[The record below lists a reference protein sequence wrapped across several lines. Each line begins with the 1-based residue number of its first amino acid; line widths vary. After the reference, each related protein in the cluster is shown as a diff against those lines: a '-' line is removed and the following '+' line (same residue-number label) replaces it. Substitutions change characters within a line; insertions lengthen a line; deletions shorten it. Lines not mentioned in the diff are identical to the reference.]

1 MGPNSALAQYNNRA
15 ATGVKTVLANATVDT
30 SLARSESNLI
40 QAPQGL
46 IRTAERSPGENR
58 KNNQLISIDDED
70 GLASTSIQT
79 KEYLVLVGNRKWIKE
94 KNFISIPE
102 DLEQKIL
109 IQEKRGHTAILAA
122 IDGMY
127 DHVEFIKPLL
137 LKSRGT
143 ISRPS
148 P

>member
-1 MGPNSALAQYNNRA
+1 MGPNSALAQYNNRNA
-15 ATGVKTVLANATVDT
+15 SGVKTVLVNATVDT
-30 SLARSESNLI
+30 SMPRSESDLI
-40 QAPQGL
+40 QAPQPL
-46 IRTAERSPGENR
+46 IRTAETSLGENR

-70 GLASTSIQT
+70 GLATSSIQS

-102 DLEQKIL
+102 ELEQKLI

-127 DHVEFIKPLL
+127 EQAEFIK
-137 LKSRGT
+137 T
-143 ISRPS
+143 IIKWYRQD
-148 P
+148 